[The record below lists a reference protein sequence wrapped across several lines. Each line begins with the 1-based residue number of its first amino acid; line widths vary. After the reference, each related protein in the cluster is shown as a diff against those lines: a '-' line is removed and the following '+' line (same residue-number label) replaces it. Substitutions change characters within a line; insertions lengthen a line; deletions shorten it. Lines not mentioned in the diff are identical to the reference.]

1 MNLFGYILSA
11 YLLLLSVFPCCL
23 VDDCRDIKNV
33 SQQASNHQNG
43 DEDCGNCSPF
53 FSCEGCAHVSATIE
67 PISFSII
74 SLPTKSV
81 YKGFICPF
89 IPEIQYDFWQP
100 PKLG

>member
-1 MNLFGYILSA
+1 
-11 YLLLLSVFPCCL
+11 
-23 VDDCRDIKNV
+23 VDDCREEKNV

-53 FSCEGCAHVSATIE
+53 FSCEGCAHVSATFD

-74 SLPTKSV
+74 SLTTKSV
-81 YKGFICPF
+81 YTGFICPY
-89 IPEIQYDFWQP
+89 ISEIQFDFWQP